1 MSSCRQ
7 GRVERWGH
15 EQPSGTGD
23 RDTSGCRERP
33 RATTPG
39 DRASCDDALER
50 ESHDAYTKVD
60 RAHIRIL
67 LYTRSDPLSIQNGFY
82 VILYFVYVPGSNPG
96 GGFLFNFFLL
106 NHCAGTSLYPPPPL
120 HFDHGGI
127 YSLQVPIRSWARSMS
142 ANSIFACA
150 AWYGLAD
157 LPRKIKHIRIHASE
171 KENLSYLLCFLLP
184 YVYTV
189 WRQAKATHQNSQSDN
204 DPVHLHSFIFFI
216 WEKKGKASIRTS
228 AQALASRRSRVPCL
242 LRVPHPLPW
251 SPAAAYAGNQ
261 TRP

>member
-1 MSSCRQ
+1 MFLWLPMTQTQIWC
-7 GRVERWGH
+7 
-15 EQPSGTGD
+15 SGKHVFRTLK
-23 RDTSGCRERP
+23 SQ
-33 RATTPG
+33 
-39 DRASCDDALER
+39 
-50 ESHDAYTKVD
+50 V
-60 RAHIRIL
+60 RIL
-67 LYTRSDPLSIQNGFY
+67 VMIFY
-82 VILYFVYVPGSNPG
+82 LI
-96 GGFLFNFFLL
+96 FFLL
-106 NHCAGTSLYPPPPL
+106 NHCAGTSLYPPPL

-216 WEKKGKASIRTS
+216 WEKKGK
-228 AQALASRRSRVPCL
+228 
-242 LRVPHPLPW
+242 
-251 SPAAAYAGNQ
+251 G
-261 TRP
+261 